1 MDSIYLT
8 LYATAI
14 QRHTGA
20 VTAAIGGRSIP
31 VTYAGAQG
39 TLAGL
44 DQINIGP
51 LPQSLAGQSS
61 VNLVITVD
69 NVTANT
75 VTLSFQ

>member
-1 MDSIYLT
+1 M
-8 LYATAI
+8 LYGTGI
-14 QRHTGA
+14 QRHTA
-20 VTAAIGGRSIP
+20 PVTATVGGVSVP

-51 LPQSLAGQSS
+51 LPSSLAGQSS

-69 NVTANT
+69 GTMTNAA
-75 VTLSFQ
+75 TLSFQ